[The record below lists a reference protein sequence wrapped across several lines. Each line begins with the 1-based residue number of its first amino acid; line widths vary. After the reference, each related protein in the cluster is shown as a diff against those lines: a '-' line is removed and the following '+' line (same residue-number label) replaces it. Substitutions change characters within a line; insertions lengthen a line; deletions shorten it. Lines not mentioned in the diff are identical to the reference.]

1 MRKHNGMRPQDIVL
15 LLQIVAKE
23 GMDWR
28 MKDLANDLLISPSEV
43 TESLARSVK
52 AGLLSDGK
60 RHVMKGA
67 LQEFL
72 VHGIRYVFPVRAGDM
87 ARGIATSHSAPPLI
101 DHIASNVKYVWPYP
115 DGDDLGLG
123 IEPLIQNVPLASLQ
137 DPKLY
142 KLLAL
147 VDAFRAGRSRER
159 EIGALELEK
168 ILWKA

>member
-1 MRKHNGMRPQDIVL
+1 MRPQDIVL
-15 LLQIVAKE
+15 LLQIVAKGE
-23 GMDWR
+23 MDWR
-28 MKDLANDLLISPSEV
+28 MKDLAKDLALSPSEV

-52 AGLLSDGK
+52 AGLMSDGK

-67 LQEFL
+67 LKEFL

-87 ARGIATSHSAPPLI
+87 TRGIATSHSAPPLI
-101 DHIASNVKYVWPYP
+101 DHITSNVKYVWPYG
-115 DGDDLGLG
+115 DGDDWGLC
-123 IEPLIQNVPLASLQ
+123 IEPLIQNVPLAALQ
-137 DPKLY
+137 DPVLY

-159 EIGALELEK
+159 EIGALELDK